1 MPDRWAVAV
10 TEPLGEC
17 KAAFHAERAG
27 FRTYLPKF
35 LSSKSRIVPLFP
47 RYLFV
52 SVDDQWR
59 ALLTTI
65 GIQSVV
71 LAAKGPALLSDEVI
85 HSIRVRCNANDIF
98 IPPPRPRKFNRGQL
112 VRVDCGPMI
121 GLTGI
126 VSRMR
131 GRDRVEILLSMLGRR
146 TAVHVYEGDLRAA

>member
-17 KAAFHAERAG
+17 RAAAHCERAG
-27 FRTYLPKF
+27 FSTYLPKF
-35 LSSKSRIVPLFP
+35 LSPKNRITPLFP

-52 SVDDQWR
+52 AVGDQWR
-59 ALLTTI
+59 QLLTTI
-65 GIQSVV
+65 GVQSVV
-71 LAAKGPALLSDEVI
+71 LTAKGPALLPD
-85 HSIRVRCNANDIF
+85 SIIADIRSRCDRNGVF
-98 IPPPRPRKFNRGQL
+98 IPPPRIRPYRRGDR

-121 GLTGI
+121 GLEGI
-126 VSRMR
+126 VARMR